1 MVNKYFCQNI
11 SRFNIDIEFW
21 SIDEKKIVPIYLI
34 DSLKTEVRD
43 DFNTH
48 GIKKKLGCCFSLKNQ
63 KIVMF

>member
-1 MVNKYFCQNI
+1 MYLYFVFSSLSNMVNKYFCQNI

-48 GIKKKLGCCFSLKNQ
+48 GIKKN
-63 KIVMF
+63 